1 MGDLESL
8 LLVLVAIYL
17 TECAVWVR
25 RGGVAVVSYWGGRW
39 RVWHPGSVL
48 GNARGALF
56 LSNPFPPFGHV
67 VVGHQSPVSFSPQA
81 LLSFTAASI
90 NPGWRPSQLARCL
103 RYEEVRSISLEGRNI
118 LINDV
123 LFVKAPGG
131 GAARR
136 LAAMVRRLK
145 PLSESDRAA
154 AIRQCIAESFDTE
167 KIRARWREFETRSRT
182 LRLLA
187 IVLFAY
193 LFVLAPALL
202 WHFGFRYAG
211 LGLAAGLLA
220 QTLSLG
226 MLFRRAH
233 RRLFPDGS
241 EERFTPFLTM
251 LLAPPTAIRATDLL
265 GRHLLEDFHPLAVTH
280 VFCPAAKFKTLARH
294 ALLDLHFPLLP
305 ASPSSDEQ
313 AVQTEEW
320 YRRLLMEEVERTVV
334 RAGLEPGDLL
344 QPPSRSEPE
353 HQAYC
358 PRCRAQFLASSA
370 TCADCGGRP
379 LRSFPDVISNSED

>member
-8 LLVLVAIYL
+8 LLILVAIYF

-25 RGGVAVVSYWGGRW
+25 RGGVAVFSYWGRRW
-39 RVWHPGSVL
+39 RVWHPGTVL
-48 GNARGALF
+48 GNARGAVF

-67 VVGHQSPVSFSPQA
+67 VIGHQSPVSFSPQA
-81 LLSFTAASI
+81 VLSFTASSI
-90 NPGWRPSQLARCL
+90 NPGWRPAQLAYCL

-123 LFVKAPGG
+123 LFVKAPTG

-136 LAAMVRRLK
+136 LAGVVRRLT
-145 PLSESDRAA
+145 PLSAADRAM
-154 AIRQCIAESFDTE
+154 AIRQLIAEAFDTE
-167 KIRARWREFETRSRT
+167 KIQVRWREFQTQSRT

-187 IVLFAY
+187 IFLFAY
-193 LFVLAPALL
+193 LFVLAPVLL

-220 QTLSLG
+220 QTVTVG
-226 MLFRRAH
+226 WLFRRAH
-233 RRLFPDGS
+233 RQLFPDGA

-251 LLAPPTAIRATDLL
+251 LLAPPTAIRASDLL
-265 GRHLLEDFHPLAVTH
+265 ARHLFDDFHPLAITH
-280 VFCPAAKFKTLARH
+280 VFCPAAELKTLARH

-305 ASPSSDEQ
+305 ASPSSHEQ

-320 YRRLLMEEVERTVV
+320 FRRLLLEEMERIVV
-334 RAGLEPGDLL
+334 RAGLQTNELL
-344 QPPSRSEPE
+344 QPPTRAEPE

-358 PRCRAQFLASSA
+358 PRCRAQFVAASA

-379 LRSFPDVISNSED
+379 LVPFSVAGE